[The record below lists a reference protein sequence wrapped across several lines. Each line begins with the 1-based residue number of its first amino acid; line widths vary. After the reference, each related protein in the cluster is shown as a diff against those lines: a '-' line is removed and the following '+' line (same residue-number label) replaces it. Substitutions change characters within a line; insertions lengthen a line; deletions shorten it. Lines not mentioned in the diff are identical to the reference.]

1 MGRVYKEGY
10 KNEYRIEDQGKVG
23 EWGEGYG
30 NEGEGNE

>member
-1 MGRVYKEGY
+1 MGRVYKEGT
-10 KNEYRIEDQGKVG
+10 RMSIEDQGKVG